1 MNNPKKLNIV
11 GPQLQL
17 LRKWRGWTQSDL
29 STKLGSLGWKISRN
43 GLAQMEVTRKRV
55 TDCDLIYLAKALAVS
70 INDFFPTTFSQQNLR
85 PKIKSNRLVR
95 WEAPARSRRQRVTK
109 TRFDF
114 KAAGQ
119 RRY

>member
-1 MNNPKKLNIV
+1 
-11 GPQLQL
+11 
-17 LRKWRGWTQSDL
+17 
-29 STKLGSLGWKISRN
+29 
-43 GLAQMEVTRKRV
+43 MEVTRKRV